1 MTVIMTTVRQ
11 RRGGRVTEG
20 AEDQPSE
27 EKNVKSDGD
36 VLSGR

>member
-1 MTVIMTTVRQ
+1 MTTVRQ

-20 AEDQPSE
+20 SEDQSSE
-27 EKNVKSDGD
+27 EKNVKSDGK